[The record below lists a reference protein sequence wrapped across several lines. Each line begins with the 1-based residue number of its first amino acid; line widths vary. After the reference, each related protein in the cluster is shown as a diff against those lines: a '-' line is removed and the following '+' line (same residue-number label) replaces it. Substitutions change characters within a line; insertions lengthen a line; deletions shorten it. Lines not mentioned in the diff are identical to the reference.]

1 MRQGRAKP
9 RVERQKRDGG
19 GAGVRGRSSWDA
31 DGVQLRG
38 CRRGEQLG
46 AHGSQQAGGVEAL
59 RRDAHRRS
67 APATAAIGLA
77 IRSSDRPRDLHRP
90 ALGSLDRCGRS
101 AAQRGRHATPHDVLA
116 ANRSTSKT
124 WRAGP
129 TSFRPRAE
137 RGEESAGLPG
147 SAGSVADWGGA
158 RATSSPARGAP
169 RCDGPCCLALFAALL
184 SSAGRMGPCAFSNQ
198 FCRWRFSTGLVRQG
212 QKRAERARFERSAKH
227 APHCYL
233 FRLVGPL

>member
-1 MRQGRAKP
+1 MHDSRAAACSCCDDQIDV
-9 RVERQKRDGG
+9 RER
-19 GAGVRGRSSWDA
+19 
-31 DGVQLRG
+31 
-38 CRRGEQLG
+38 CRRGEPLG
-46 AHGSQQAGGVEAL
+46 AHGSQQAGGVAAL

-67 APATAAIGLA
+67 APATAASGLA

-116 ANRSTSKT
+116 ANRSTSKA

-212 QKRAERARFERSAKH
+212 QKRAERARFECKFVAPSVKTRSALLPFP
-227 APHCYL
+227 AC
-233 FRLVGPL
+233 RSLVGLRSSPLLI